1 MFLGWIFVTFI
12 AGLRLILPSPSVAAA
27 EMATSQ
33 IMDCRN
39 DYVGIQYCLEDE
51 GATHI
56 IRIDLASRAVQFDI
70 ATASNAKG
78 PNPPAWNPNMRQTVA
93 GMAANNIGTQ
103 DMPLAVAMTADY
115 GAGDGTHGWQG
126 LLIRQGERRD
136 GPGADAPDCDCGS
149 SIRSALILSR
159 SKPTTIRMG
168 PVSPEEL
175 AEYDLYKKHCAGKE
189 PFQTCQS
196 RFLERTPTPAE
207 DSNYRQRLKDAW
219 YSAVGGG
226 PIIISEGRVIP
237 ISEACSN
244 EGFGADWCADNP
256 QASPERMRQLRMGA
270 VAGVTEDGKQL
281 ILIVTTA
288 RLPNELSQ
296 LLREQGAYRGIRF
309 DGSESAQ
316 MWYGAASPGVGAEL
330 TGNKRALSNALL
342 VYARPLPDDAASPT
356 TALPFDVILP
366 GETADLAISYRNEGR
381 RTWSGSAYSLRLM
394 SGNLSQAPLALPL
407 QGEVPS
413 GATVTW
419 TAMVP
424 VSETPGV
431 HRLSYQL
438 HHNDTPF
445 GDAVTAYVIVLP
457 QQLKDAEQRIRDQID
472 EWQRQGQQTAEE
484 LMQRIGAEI
493 QEEIKRQAASFIEN
507 LLRQCFPSTVL
518 LGLVFTFVLHR
529 SRRR

>member
-1 MFLGWIFVTFI
+1 MIPGWLVFTFI
-12 AGLRLILPSPSVAAA
+12 AGLHLILPSPSVAAA
-27 EMATSQ
+27 EMAASQ
-33 IMDCRN
+33 ITDCRN
-39 DYVGIQYCLEDE
+39 EYVGIQYCLEDE

-56 IRIDLASRAVQFDI
+56 IRIDLTSRAVQFDV

-78 PNPPAWNPNMRQTVA
+78 PNPPAWDPNMRQTVA
-93 GMAANNIGTQ
+93 GMAANNQGTQ
-103 DMPLAVAMTADY
+103 DMPLAVAMTGDY
-115 GAGDGTHGWQG
+115 GAGNGSHGWQG

-136 GPGADAPDCDCGS
+136 GPSANAPDCDCGS

-168 PVSPEEL
+168 PVAPEEL
-175 AEYDLYKKHCAGKE
+175 AEYDLYKRHCAGQK
-189 PFQTCQS
+189 PFQPCQS
-196 RFLERTPTPAE
+196 RLLERTPTPSE

-237 ISEACSN
+237 INEACHS
-244 EGFGADWCADNP
+244 EGFGDDWCADNP

-296 LLREQGAYRGIRF
+296 LLLEQGAYRGIRF

-316 MWYGAASPGVGAEL
+316 MWYGAASHGVGSEL
-330 TGNKRALSNALL
+330 TGNKRAISNAIL

-356 TALPFDVILP
+356 TALPFDVVLP
-366 GETADLAISYRNEGR
+366 GETAELTISFRNEGR
-381 RTWSGSAYSLRLM
+381 NTWSGSEYSLRLK
-394 SGNLSQAPLALPL
+394 SGNLSQAPLTLPL
-407 QGEVPS
+407 QSEVPS
-413 GATVTW
+413 GATVAW
-419 TAMVP
+419 AAMIP
-424 VSETPGV
+424 VSEAADI
-431 HRLSYQL
+431 HRLRYQVY
-438 HHNDTPF
+438 HNDTPF

-457 QQLKDAEQRIRDQID
+457 QQLKDAEQRIRDQVD
-472 EWQRQGQQTAEE
+472 EWQRQDEQTDEE
-484 LMQRIGAEI
+484 LMQRIWGEI
-493 QEEIKRQAASFIEN
+493 QKEIQRQTANFTERLFAK
-507 LLRQCFPSTVL
+507 CFPSTVL

-529 SRRR
+529 ARRR

>member
-1 MFLGWIFVTFI
+1 M
-12 AGLRLILPSPSVAAA
+12 
-27 EMATSQ
+27 
-33 IMDCRN
+33 
-39 DYVGIQYCLEDE
+39 
-51 GATHI
+51 
-56 IRIDLASRAVQFDI
+56 
-70 ATASNAKG
+70 
-78 PNPPAWNPNMRQTVA
+78 
-93 GMAANNIGTQ
+93 
-103 DMPLAVAMTADY
+103 
-115 GAGDGTHGWQG
+115 
-126 LLIRQGERRD
+126 
-136 GPGADAPDCDCGS
+136 
-149 SIRSALILSR
+149 
-159 SKPTTIRMG
+159 
-168 PVSPEEL
+168 
-175 AEYDLYKKHCAGKE
+175 
-189 PFQTCQS
+189 
-196 RFLERTPTPAE
+196 
-207 DSNYRQRLKDAW
+207 
-219 YSAVGGG
+219 
-226 PIIISEGRVIP
+226 
-237 ISEACSN
+237 
-244 EGFGADWCADNP
+244 
-256 QASPERMRQLRMGA
+256 
-270 VAGVTEDGKQL
+270 
-281 ILIVTTA
+281 IVTTA

-342 VYARPLPDDAASPT
+342 VYAWPLPDDAASPT

-381 RTWSGSAYSLRLM
+381 NTWSGSTYSLRLM
-394 SGNLSQAPLALPL
+394 SGNLSQAPLTLPL

-424 VSETPGV
+424 VSEAPGI

-445 GDAVTAYVIVLP
+445 GDAITAYVIVLP

-484 LMQRIGAEI
+484 LMQRIWGEI
-493 QEEIKRQAASFIEN
+493 QEEIKRQAVGLIEKVIS
-507 LLRQCFPSTVL
+507 QCCPSNVL